1 MVYPLSG
8 YRTKGIWNSLWLYDK
23 DAYHQFTIRIMTKDK
38 KMFSF
43 SLVKALWIQKQIP
56 EATPNEFGKGL
67 II

>member
-1 MVYPLSG
+1 M
-8 YRTKGIWNSLWLYDK
+8 KNSLWRYEK
-23 DAYHQFTIRIMTKDK
+23 DAYQQYTIRIMTKDK
-38 KMFSF
+38 EMFSF